1 MKMKNFVIIAVAA
14 LVILS
19 SIITAFP
26 LVIAELKEA
35 GLNQDPTANG
45 DVYYY
50 RFSTT
55 TFFYANN
62 SFASSGLPWGGSQS
76 GTITLTF
83 TNNIVEVKRIVNTPS
98 MKALGVDESTTYV
111 NVSNF
116 SINSPFIQNF
126 INFVPRADG
135 TFTKIQNEFG
145 IVKGNVANVLGYYK
159 GKYTGSN
166 QTLHNYSGASFV
178 TMPFAIEFPKMKN
191 SVTTWVPY
199 NTFNLYDYSGNANI
213 LVESM
218 LGGVSPFLLDIING
232 SISIPNPTSPI
243 VINSEYFFSMELKAT
258 NVALQPL
265 ALPHYLLEYLPI
277 TLVLWV
283 IVMPSVYFTVIRKKR
298 RR

>member
-1 MKMKNFVIIAVAA
+1 MRMKNFVIIAVAA

-35 GLNQDPTANG
+35 GLSQDPTANG

-199 NTFNLYDYSGNANI
+199 NTFNLYDT
-213 LVESM
+213 VEM
-218 LGGVSPFLLDIING
+218 LTFWWNLCWEV
-232 SISIPNPTSPI
+232 
-243 VINSEYFFSMELKAT
+243 
-258 NVALQPL
+258 L
-265 ALPHYLLEYLPI
+265 ALFFWI
-277 TLVLWV
+277 
-283 IVMPSVYFTVIRKKR
+283 
-298 RR
+298 